1 MENIFS
7 ADETMEQIEQ
17 DGAAQAESNPQSDV
31 VGLAE
36 ALASEDHPEDQPAE
50 KTEEAPAEKAV
61 TEEAPQPAKEPAWYR
76 RQMNAERAKWNKE
89 RADYEAKLAAYAE
102 KDLEA
107 EAEKLAAAENISK
120 NIALRILR
128 AERGTPAQASKPE
141 AEKPTQQRDANGRFV
156 KAEAPEEQESAEDP
170 ARVRA
175 QELISQNEILVK
187 TTGVNALE
195 LYNTNPKV
203 AQKVNSGE
211 WDFTDVVK
219 AYMEETGGR
228 RVPAPVRSANGAS
241 VTSKGIHDLSD
252 KEWEAL
258 NKKLDMGYVIDPGR

>member
-76 RQMNAERAKWNKE
+76 RQLNAERTKWNRE

-107 EAEKLAAAENISK
+107 EAEKLAASENISK

-128 AERGTPAQASKPE
+128 AERGMPAQASKPE
-141 AEKPTQQRDANGRFV
+141 AEKPAPQRDANGRFV
-156 KAEAPEEQESAEDP
+156 KAEPEQESAEDP
-170 ARVRA
+170 ARARA
-175 QELISQNEILVK
+175 QELIAQNEILVK

-241 VTSKGIHDLSD
+241 VMGKSINDLSD

-258 NKKLDMGYVIDPGR
+258 NRKLDMGYVIDPGR

>member
-1 MENIFS
+1 MENIF
-7 ADETMEQIEQ
+7 AVDETLEQIEQ
-17 DGAAQAESNPQSDV
+17 DDAALAESNTETNA

-36 ALASEDHPEDQPAE
+36 ALEAEDHPEGQTEEQPEAE
-50 KTEEAPAEKAV
+50 KPAEKAN
-61 TEEAPQPAKEPAWYR
+61 EEAPQTAKEPAWYR
-76 RQMNAERAKWNKE
+76 RQLAAERAKWNKE
-89 RADYEAKLAAYAE
+89 KADYEAKLATYAE

-128 AERGTPAQASKPE
+128 AERGMPVQASKPE
-141 AEKPTQQRDANGRFV
+141 TEKPAQQRDANGRFT
-156 KAEAPEEQESAEDP
+156 KAEEPAEDP
-170 ARVRA
+170 ARIRA
-175 QELISQNEILVK
+175 QELISQNELLFK

-195 LYNTNPKV
+195 LYQNNPKV
-203 AQKVNSGE
+203 AAKVNSGE
-211 WDFTDVVK
+211 WDFSDVVK

-228 RVPAPVRSANGAS
+228 RVPAPVRSANGANARAKS
-241 VTSKGIHDLSD
+241 IADLSD

>member
-1 MENIFS
+1 MENIFI
-7 ADETMEQIEQ
+7 ADETVEQIEQ
-17 DGAAQAESNPQSDV
+17 NGAAPAESNTENDV
-31 VGLAE
+31 VSLAE
-36 ALASEDHPEDQPAE
+36 ALSEEERPEAQAE
-50 KTEEAPAEKAV
+50 EQTEEAPTEKPKEEPAQAV
-61 TEEAPQPAKEPAWYR
+61 KEPAWFR
-76 RQMNAERAKWNKE
+76 RQLAAERSKWNKE
-89 RADYEAKLAAYAE
+89 KADYEAKLAAYAE

-107 EAEKLAAAENISK
+107 EAEKLAATENISK

-128 AERGTPAQASKPE
+128 AERGMPVQPKAEADKPA
-141 AEKPTQQRDANGRFV
+141 QQRDASGRFV
-156 KAEAPEEQESAEDP
+156 KAEPEVHEEPSEDP

-175 QELISQNEILVK
+175 QELISQNEILLK

-195 LYNTNPKV
+195 LYQTNSKV

-211 WDFTDVVK
+211 WDFADVVK

-228 RVPAPVRSANGAS
+228 RVPAPVRSANGANVRAKS
-241 VTSKGIHDLSD
+241 IADLSD